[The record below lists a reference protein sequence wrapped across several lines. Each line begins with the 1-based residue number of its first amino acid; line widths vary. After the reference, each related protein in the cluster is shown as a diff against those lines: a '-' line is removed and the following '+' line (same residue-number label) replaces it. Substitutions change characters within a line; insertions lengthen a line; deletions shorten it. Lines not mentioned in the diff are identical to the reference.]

1 MNWADWAIIAI
12 LGLSGLISLV
22 RGFVKEAMSL
32 LIWLAAAV
40 IASIFHDE
48 LASWMEQLIT
58 TPSLRLLA
66 AWVSLFVAVLIVGG
80 ICNYLLGKLVEAT
93 GLSGTDRLLG
103 LVFGVTRGVIIVMA
117 VLIMMTEML
126 PVKDDLWWQQSVM
139 VSFFMQFEDWARDT
153 GAAVLN
159 FLKNLL

>member
-12 LGLSGLISLV
+12 LAFSAVISLV

-32 LIWLAAAV
+32 VIWLAAAV

-48 LASWMEQLIT
+48 LASWMEELIA
-58 TPSLRLLA
+58 TPSLRLLT
-66 AWVSLFVAVLIVGG
+66 AWVALFLAVLLVGG

-93 GLSGTDRLLG
+93 GLTGTDRLMG
-103 LVFGVTRGVIIVMA
+103 LLFGVTRGVIIVMA
-117 VLIMMTEML
+117 VLIILTEVL
-126 PVKDDLWWQQSVM
+126 PVRQDPWWQQSVM
-139 VSFFMQFEDWARDT
+139 ISFFMQFEDWARDT

-159 FLKNLL
+159 SLKNLL

>member
-12 LGLSGLISLV
+12 LGLSALISLV

-48 LASWMEQLIT
+48 LASWMEELIT
-58 TPSLRLLA
+58 TPSLRMLA
-66 AWVSLFVAVLIVGG
+66 AWLTLFIAVLIVGG

-93 GLSGTDRLLG
+93 GLTGTDRLMG
-103 LVFGVTRGVIIVMA
+103 LLFGVTRGVIIVMA
-117 VLIMMTEML
+117 GLITLTEIL
-126 PVKDDLWWQQSVM
+126 PVKQDLWWQQSVM
-139 VSFFMQFEDWARDT
+139 ISFFMQFEDWARDT

-159 FLKNLL
+159 SLKNLL